1 MVVYYTPAVGG
12 IKRYRDTSVC
22 PSVCLSQPRLKLAGC
37 VAQLLGLSAR
47 WLPAA
52 GQTPQMCGQPTRPR
66 TDVDPPRVE
75 LPSTG
80 GISSRRHRGDN
91 MLVFVFLSLFCLRL
105 HALDLLSCLFLSAR
119 KHPISCRIVVF
130 GGHRGPNS
138 QNIFRAVVSAF

>member
-1 MVVYYTPAVGG
+1 MVVYYAPAVGG

-37 VAQLLGLSAR
+37 VAQLPGLSAR

-52 GQTPQMCGQPTRPR
+52 GRTPQMCGLRTRLR
-66 TDVDPPRVE
+66 TDVD

-91 MLVFVFLSLFCLRL
+91 MLVFVFLSLSCLRL

-130 GGHRGPNS
+130 GGHRGPNL